1 MPSHSLG
8 SVCRLAGNAL
18 FAGDVV
24 FVGGTI
30 SLLNVPGC
38 ELANYRAHMGRL
50 AGLGVRAP
58 LPGHALFCPDGGQ
71 AQIDRVITELGQS
84 RLPPNLH

>member
-1 MPSHSLG
+1 MCLQVG
-8 SVCRLAGNAL
+8 DAL

-38 ELANYRAHMGRL
+38 ELANYRACMGRL
-50 AGLGVRAP
+50 AGLGSSIRPSGAPAEPCAVRS
-58 LPGHALFCPDGGQ
+58 AL
-71 AQIDRVITELGQS
+71 AW
-84 RLPPNLH
+84 